1 MLTGDKVKYYGLIF
15 GIAFSTLLI
24 AQQSTL
30 FVNLML
36 RASAAVWE
44 VSDADIWVMDP
55 KAQQIE
61 GTLPRPSTD
70 LYRVRGVPGVAW
82 AVPILRQGAAVR
94 TPAGRLEQVTVV
106 GLDDATLIGLPRR
119 IIRGNIADMSAPDAI
134 FIDEVGSRKLFPE
147 LGGELGQGATG

>member
-1 MLTGDKVKYYGLIF
+1 MGWIALRMLTGDKVKYYGLIF

-36 RASAAVWE
+36 RASAAIWE
-44 VSDADIWVMDP
+44 VTDADLWVMDER
-55 KAQQIE
+55 AQSIE
-61 GTLPRPSTD
+61 GTRPLPATD

-82 AVPILRQGAAVR
+82 AVPMLRQGATVR
-94 TPAGRLEQVTVV
+94 MPAGQLEQVTVV

-119 IIRGNIADMSAPDAI
+119 ILRGS
-134 FIDEVGSRKLFPE
+134 
-147 LGGELGQGATG
+147 

>member
-36 RASAAVWE
+36 RASAAVWD
-44 VSDADIWVMDP
+44 VTDADIWVMDQE
-55 KAQQIE
+55 AEQIE
-61 GTLPRPSTD
+61 GTRPLPSTD

-82 AVPILRQGAAVR
+82 AVPILRQGATVR
-94 TPAGRLEQVTVV
+94 TRGGELEMVSVI
-106 GLDDATLIGLPRR
+106 GLDDATLIGLPSASCRAALPTSPRR
-119 IIRGNIADMSAPDAI
+119 TQSSSTMSARASS
-134 FIDEVGSRKLFPE
+134 SRESP
-147 LGGELGQGATG
+147 T